1 MEMFKVRNLS
11 FSYPSCEKK
20 TLSDISFSVEKG
32 EFIALCGATGSG
44 KSTLLRMLKREL
56 TPKGEKS
63 GEILFCGTPL
73 EKLSDRDSSSKI
85 GFVMQNPEHQLVTD
99 KVWHELAF
107 GLENLG
113 TDSSVIHSRI
123 AEISAYFGIEKWFD
137 KKVSELSGGQKQ
149 LLNLASVMAMNPE
162 ALILD
167 EPTAQLDP
175 IASADFIATVKKLN
189 RELGITVIMVEHRLE
204 EVIPVS
210 DRLMILEKGRIL
222 FYDKP
227 KSVIGK
233 IGGMEKLIN
242 LMPSAVRL
250 YHSVKGEGECPV
262 DVREGRSFLT
272 ENFDNRIDSPDIS
285 KYTHS
290 DESALSFK
298 EVCFRYEKNDPDVLR
313 SLSFDVYEGEIF
325 SVLGGNGSGKTTA
338 LNLSAGLFKPY
349 SGKISVFGKPIK
361 SYRNQSLYRDCLALL
376 PQDVGTVF
384 LKNTVGEELSGA
396 GEALKLIPV
405 DLSVLFDKHPYD
417 LSGGEQ
423 QLVALAKVLACK
435 PKLLLMDEPTKGLDA
450 NARLGLSE
458 TLKKLKAEGI
468 TIVLVTHDAE
478 FAAVC
483 ADRCG
488 LFFRGEMVSVGTPR
502 ELFSGNNF
510 YTTAISRITRGYFR
524 NTVTLSEAAELC
536 LKNGKRSENDSNK
549 K

>member
-1 MEMFKVRNLS
+1 MEMFEVKNLS
-11 FSYPSCEKK
+11 FSYPSLEKK
-20 TLSDISFSVEKG
+20 TLSDISFSVERG

-63 GEILFCGTPL
+63 GEILFFGTPL
-73 EKLSDRDSSSKI
+73 EKLSDRASASKI

-113 TDSSVIHSRI
+113 TNRRIIHSRV

-149 LLNLASVMAMNPE
+149 LLNLASVMTMNPE
-162 ALILD
+162 VLILD

-175 IASADFIATVKKLN
+175 IASSDFIATVKKLN

-204 EVIPVS
+204 EVIPIS
-210 DRLMILEKGRIL
+210 DRLMIMEEGKIL
-222 FYDKP
+222 CFDKP
-227 KSVIGK
+227 KEVVK
-233 IGGMEKLIN
+233 RIGGRDKLIN

-250 YHSVKGEGECPV
+250 YHRVKGEGECPL
-262 DVREGRSFLT
+262 DVREGRSFLA
-272 ENFDNRIDSPDIS
+272 ESFDNRIDSLADN

-290 DESALSFK
+290 EKTALSFN
-298 EVCFRYEKNDPDVLR
+298 EVFFRYEKNAPDVL
-313 SLSFDVYEGEIF
+313 SGLSFDVYEGESF
-325 SVLGGNGSGKTTA
+325 AVLGGNGSGKTTA
-338 LNLSAGLFKPY
+338 LNLSAGLYKPY
-349 SGKISVFGKPIK
+349 SGKITVFGKPIK
-361 SYRNQSLYRDCLALL
+361 SYKNQSLYRDCLSLL

-384 LKNTVGEELSGA
+384 LKNTVREELSGA
-396 GEALKLIPV
+396 EEALKLISV
-405 DLSVLFDKHPYD
+405 DLTPLFDKHPYD

-423 QLVALAKVLACK
+423 QLVALAKVLAAK

-450 NARLGLSE
+450 NAKLGLCD
-458 TLKKLKAEGI
+458 TVRKLKAEGI
-468 TIVLVTHDAE
+468 TIVIVTHDAE
-478 FAAVC
+478 FAAIS

-488 LFFRGEMVSVGTPR
+488 MFFRGEMVSVGTPR
-502 ELFSGNNF
+502 ELFSENNF
-510 YTTAISRITRGYFR
+510 YTTAISRITRGYYS

-536 LKNGKRSENDSNK
+536 HKNGKRSGNDSN
-549 K
+549 

>member
-1 MEMFKVRNLS
+1 MEIFEVKNLS
-11 FSYPSCEKK
+11 FSYPSLEKN
-20 TLSDISFSVEKG
+20 TLSDISFSVERG

-63 GEILFCGTPL
+63 GEILFCGTLL
-73 EKLSDRDSSSKI
+73 EKLSDRASASKI

-113 TDSSVIHSRI
+113 TNRHIIHSRV

-149 LLNLASVMAMNPE
+149 LLNLASVMTMNPE
-162 ALILD
+162 VLILD

-175 IASADFIATVKKLN
+175 IASSDFIATVKKLN

-204 EVIPVS
+204 EVIPIS
-210 DRLMILEKGRIL
+210 DRLMIMEEGKIL
-222 FYDKP
+222 CFDNP
-227 KSVIGK
+227 KEVVKK
-233 IGGMEKLIN
+233 IGGRDKLIN

-250 YHSVKGEGECPV
+250 YHRVKGDGECPL

-272 ENFDNRIDSPDIS
+272 ESFDNRIDSLADNE
-285 KYTHS
+285 YTHS
-290 DESALSFK
+290 EKTALSFN
-298 EVCFRYEKNDPDVLR
+298 EVFFRYEKNAPDVL
-313 SLSFDVYEGEIF
+313 SGLSFDVYEGESF
-325 SVLGGNGSGKTTA
+325 AVLGGNGSGKTTA
-338 LNLSAGLFKPY
+338 LSLSAGLYKPY
-349 SGKISVFGKPIK
+349 SGKITVFGKPIK
-361 SYRNQSLYRDCLALL
+361 SYKNQSLYRDCLSLL

-384 LKNTVGEELSGA
+384 LKNTVREELSGA
-396 GEALKLIPV
+396 EEALKLISV
-405 DLSVLFDKHPYD
+405 DLTPLFDKHPYD

-423 QLVALAKVLACK
+423 QLVALAKVLAAK

-450 NARLGLSE
+450 NAKLGLCD
-458 TLKKLKAEGI
+458 TVRKLKAEGI
-468 TIVLVTHDAE
+468 TIVIVTHDAE
-478 FAAVC
+478 FAAIS

-488 LFFRGEMVSVGTPR
+488 MFFRGEMVSVGTPR
-502 ELFSGNNF
+502 ELFSENNF
-510 YTTAISRITRGYFR
+510 YTTAISRITRGYYS

-536 LKNGKRSENDSNK
+536 HKNGKRSGNDSN
-549 K
+549 